1 MSYEQFLTSKSVI
14 TKQATMPDGT
24 VSDVHFVKCAHVD
37 FVRWQQA
44 EQSGKPADV
53 ERGKQVFISKCLVDA
68 EGNPALSEAKS
79 LHLTAEGVNVLF
91 PLALEASGV
100 IKRKE
105 PGNGSGEEASS
116 TSSDTSP

>member
-1 MSYEQFLTSKSVI
+1 MSYEQFLTSKTVI

-37 FVRWQQA
+37 FMRWQAA
-44 EQSGKPADV
+44 EHSDKPGEV
-53 ERGKQVFISKCLVDA
+53 ERGKQVFIAKCLVDA
-68 EGNPALSEAKS
+68 DGNPALTEAKS

-91 PLALEASGV
+91 PLALEVNGL
-100 IKRKE
+100 IKRKD
-105 PGNGSGEEASS
+105 PGNGSGEAAPN

>member
-1 MSYEQFLTSKSVI
+1 MSYEQFLTSKTVI

-24 VSDVHFVKCAHVD
+24 VSEVHFVKCAHVD

-44 EQSGKPADV
+44 EQSGKPAEI

-68 EGNPALSEAKS
+68 EGNPALTEAKS
-79 LHLTAEGVNVLF
+79 LHLTAEGVNALF

-105 PGNGSGEEASS
+105 PGNGLGEDPSN
-116 TSSDTSP
+116 TSSDTLP